1 MAATSPVIG
10 IHRLVMKAGS
20 DNFRAS
26 SVQGIMKRINSMLF
40 ERTAI
45 SKKPEETIRQDLA
58 QLRHEGPQSADLTF
72 RDSYVL
78 DFLGLSDSYS
88 EKDLETAILAEL
100 QG

>member
-1 MAATSPVIG
+1 
-10 IHRLVMKAGS
+10 
-20 DNFRAS
+20 
-26 SVQGIMKRINSMLF
+26 MKRINSMLF

-78 DFLGLSDSYS
+78 DFLSLSDSYS